1 MIKQESVKMD
11 NEYVVK
17 QNLEQRNKRIKVIVD
32 TNILIQGHCDFLG
45 IRSQLIPL
53 FYKLLQ
59 ENGIQLL
66 NHPILQNE
74 LKRHIADSTL
84 YKDFTKAQKVIEEF
98 RDNLLSKFFDDTMSI
113 DTISDID
120 YHNVLYDQYCEFYK
134 DAVILDY
141 CSPKIVFEQWFECR
155 PPFKKDG
162 RKKNEFPDAFV
173 IQAIKDYL
181 KINREDI
188 VMVLSADNDWKEALC
203 NEKNIVL
210 YNNIAE
216 LMSFI
221 NQENLYLNKKQIDM
235 VVDATYADIKK
246 LAEVELVNCYYY
258 LDSIRY
264 DNYDFDPFLVKMEK
278 INQEVN
284 TLLITQNKLLLRL
297 KVNIDVLGSG
307 EEDYIFYDNS
317 RYYNGYG
324 ERTFDGKASVL
335 IDVNIEY
342 DINNLANSNV
352 TDVSVVCD
360 DDIPVNSVRRL
371 D

>member
-1 MIKQESVKMD
+1 MD

-53 FYKLLQ
+53 FFKLLQ
-59 ENGIQLL
+59 ENDIQLL

-74 LKRHIADSTL
+74 LKRHIVDSTL
-84 YKDFTKAQKVIEEF
+84 YKDFTKAQKVIQEF
-98 RDNLLSKFFDDTMSI
+98 QDSLFSKFFDDKMAI
-113 DTISDID
+113 DTISNIN

-134 DAVILDY
+134 DAAMLDY
-141 CSPKIVFEQWFECR
+141 CSPKIVFEQWFESQ

-188 VMVLSADNDWKEALC
+188 VMVLSADNDWKEALS
-203 NEKNIVL
+203 NEKNVVL
-210 YNNIAE
+210 YKNIAE

-221 NQENLYLNKKQIDM
+221 NQENLYLNEKQIGM

-264 DNYDFDPFLVKMEK
+264 DNYDFDPFLVTIES
-278 INQEVN
+278 IDQEVN
-284 TLLITQNKLLLRL
+284 TLLVTNNRLIIRL
-297 KVNIDVLGSG
+297 KVNMDVLGSG
-307 EEDYIFYDNS
+307 KEDHSFYENDS
-317 RYYNGYG
+317 YYNNYP
-324 ERTFDGKASVL
+324 ERTFDGKASVP

-342 DINNLANSNV
+342 DINSLTNSKV
-352 TDVSVVCD
+352 SEVSVVYD
-360 DDIPVNSVRRL
+360 DEIPLNSVRGL